1 MQLQQPMTSL
11 LTASKT
17 DMQLATTCA
26 SGSCCS
32 MVFRSSSI
40 PALIRHVPTQPYR
53 QCAHKQAAD
62 SKLVEVMCHGKQ
74 SVQLL

>member
-1 MQLQQPMTSL
+1 MQLQQSFTSL
-11 LTASKT
+11 LTASRT

-40 PALIRHVPTQPYR
+40 PALMGQFPIQPKRHNAR
-53 QCAHKQAAD
+53 KQAAD
-62 SKLVEVMCHGKQ
+62 SELVEVMWHWQQ
-74 SVQLL
+74 SVQAL